1 MPLYPP
7 SKAFYARLAERVVW
21 TAIQAGLGI
30 VTVEA
35 LGVPV
40 AYAGV
45 IAAVLAAVK
54 GYVAR
59 RVGDSNDPSTL
70 PRGV

>member
-7 SKAFYARLAERVVW
+7 SKAFYARLLERVLW
-21 TAIQAGLGI
+21 TAAQAGLAVI
-30 VTVEA
+30 TVEQFDI
-35 LGVPV
+35 PV
-40 AYAGV
+40 QWAPV
-45 IAAVLAAVK
+45 IATALAAVK